1 MATPAVA
8 TSKQELKR
16 REEGQMGMGDHLKWL
31 ASHIVGTMRI
41 GPLGRPNLR
50 VLSKPARKRDA
61 TFQGSGKRG

>member
-1 MATPAVA
+1 
-8 TSKQELKR
+8 
-16 REEGQMGMGDHLKWL
+16 MGDHLKWL